1 MMEVFA
7 NKNCSMAVTSSSAY
21 FPIVF
26 PGRKR
31 ASRIRV
37 IASGCVFWIGMALIG
52 IVAVPAGILFCII
65 RMLARATSFLTDRMG
80 KG

>member
-1 MMEVFA
+1 
-7 NKNCSMAVTSSSAY
+7 MAVKTSSP
-21 FPIVF
+21 FLTTIV

-65 RMLARATSFLTDRMG
+65 RMIAGATSFLTDRMG